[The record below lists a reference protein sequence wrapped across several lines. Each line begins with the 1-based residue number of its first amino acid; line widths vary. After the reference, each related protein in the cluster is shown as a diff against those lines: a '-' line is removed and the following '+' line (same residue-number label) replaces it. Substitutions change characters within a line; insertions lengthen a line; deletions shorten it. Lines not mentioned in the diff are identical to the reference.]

1 MKCSNVTCNAALAL
15 MAVFGLIFITVI
27 LSSSVFVLMTKI
39 RFVWAKILNIRVRN
53 QGTLFTKRDVDGII
67 VRDFFVM
74 CTSLAIFIGAFILG
88 LFGILKLTKFYC

>member
-15 MAVFGLIFITVI
+15 MTVFGLIFITVI
-27 LSSSVFVLMTKI
+27 LSSSVFVLMTKT

-53 QGTLFTKRDVDGII
+53 QGALFTKRDVDGII

-88 LFGILKLTKFYC
+88 LFGILKLTEFYC